1 MTKEI
6 KSGKY
11 RDLSGPW
18 EWVFIVISSLIMLV
32 VINHVFHLDLL
43 GTVLAMESSYL
54 YLLLGFYGC
63 LIFLKYP
70 VHPSQKFKAYPYF
83 AIDIF
88 LCALTLFICL
98 LLAFKGL
105 DIYYKG
111 WMMVSPEPY
120 PVLAG
125 VLLLLVIEAT
135 RRSQGMILTSLIVV
149 FGLFPLYT
157 QHLPGF
163 LNGLGTNV
171 IGMVNY
177 HVYSVESL
185 IGLPMRVTGNLVI
198 GFMLFGLVLMLS
210 GGGNFFMAFALSM
223 MGKTRGGAAKVAVMA
238 SALFGSISGSALSNI
253 VTTGTVTIPAMGK
266 TGYPWHFAAAV
277 EACASTGGV
286 LMPPIMGAT
295 AFLLAEFLDLPYLYI
310 AAAAFVPSIL
320 YYTGLLV
327 QVDAHA
333 ARHNLTGLT
342 QEEIPSI
349 KETLKKGWFY
359 LGAIGVLLL
368 LLFFRLETQAPFYS
382 ALFLLIFCNFNKETR
397 LNKQKI
403 KQFFIGNI
411 DTLSGLIVLIAA
423 IGLII
428 GSLSVTGVAHGLS
441 RELIYFAGNNA
452 VMMVILG
459 AMASFILGMGIT
471 ITACYVLLA
480 ITLAPPL
487 TQMGLDP
494 LAVHLFLLY
503 CGMLSYLTLP
513 VATSVYT
520 AAGLCGASSLAT
532 GLTAM
537 RLGIGTYIVPFL
549 FVFNPALIGRGTFWA
564 VLLATSMAFV
574 GIWILTAAF
583 GGYLVG
589 LGSLCN
595 PNHVKLSNYIL
606 RPILFLAGIM
616 IGLPEPLTDI
626 IGCIIAATIILVYI
640 YLDKS
645 KKISPIQHNKVLT

>member
-1 MTKEI
+1 MAEKA
-6 KSGKY
+6 KSSNL
-11 RDLSGPW
+11 RNLRGPW
-18 EWVFIVISSLIMLV
+18 EWLVNLISALTMIVV
-32 VINHVFHLDLL
+32 VNHIFHLDLF
-43 GTVLAMESSYL
+43 GTVLAMETSYL
-54 YLLLGFYGC
+54 YLLLGFYGS
-63 LIFLKYP
+63 LIFLIYP
-70 VHPSQKFKAYPYF
+70 IHPREKFKVFPYF

-88 LCALTLFICL
+88 LFVLTLSICL

-111 WMMVSPEPY
+111 WMMVSPAPY
-120 PVLAG
+120 PFLAG
-125 VLLLLVIEAT
+125 VLLILVIEAT
-135 RRSQGMILTSLIVV
+135 RRSQGLILTSLIII

-163 LNGLGTNV
+163 LNGIGTDLV
-171 IGMVNY
+171 GMVNY

-198 GFMLFGLVLMLS
+198 GFMLFGLVLAMS
-210 GGGNFFMAFALSM
+210 GGGSFFMAFALAI

-253 VTTGTVTIPAMGK
+253 VTTGTITIPAMGR

-295 AFLLAEFLDLPYLYI
+295 AFLLAEFLDIPYLYI
-310 AAAAFVPSIL
+310 AGAAFIPSIL
-320 YYTGLLV
+320 YYTGLMV

-333 ARHNLTGLT
+333 ARHNLIGLT
-342 QEEIPSI
+342 QEEIPSV
-349 KETLKKGWFY
+349 KDTLKKGWFY
-359 LGAIGVLLL
+359 LGAIAVLLL

-382 ALFLLIFCNFNKETR
+382 AVFLLVCSNFNKETR

-403 KQFFIGNI
+403 KRLFSGNI
-411 DTLSGLIVLIAA
+411 ETLSGLIALIAA

-428 GSLSVTGVAHGLS
+428 GALSVTGVAHGLS

-487 TQMGLDP
+487 VQMGLDP

-537 RLGIGTYIVPFL
+537 RLGIGTYIVPFF
-549 FVFNPALIGRGTFWA
+549 FVFNPALIGRGTFWS

-589 LGSLCN
+589 VGNLAD
-595 PNHVKLSNYIL
+595 PDHEKLSNYIL
-606 RPILFLAGIM
+606 RPVLFVAGIM
-616 IGLPEPLTDI
+616 IGLPEPITDI
-626 IGCIIAATIILVYI
+626 IGIIIAALIVLVYRH
-640 YLDKS
+640 LNKS
-645 KKISPIQHNKVLT
+645 KTMSALKHK

>member
-1 MTKEI
+1 VAEKA
-6 KSGKY
+6 KSSNL
-11 RDLSGPW
+11 RNLRGPW
-18 EWVFIVISSLIMLV
+18 EWLVNLISALTMIVV
-32 VINHVFHLDLL
+32 VNHIFHLDLF
-43 GTVLAMESSYL
+43 GTVLAMETSYL
-54 YLLLGFYGC
+54 YLLLGFYGS
-63 LIFLKYP
+63 LIFLIYP
-70 VHPSQKFKAYPYF
+70 IHPREKFKVFPYF

-88 LCALTLFICL
+88 LFVLTLSICL

-111 WMMVSPEPY
+111 WMMVSPAPY
-120 PVLAG
+120 PFLAG
-125 VLLLLVIEAT
+125 VLLILVIEAT
-135 RRSQGMILTSLIVV
+135 RRSQGLILTSLIII

-163 LNGLGTNV
+163 LNGIGTDLV
-171 IGMVNY
+171 GMVNY

-198 GFMLFGLVLMLS
+198 GFMLFGLVLAMS
-210 GGGNFFMAFALSM
+210 GGGSFFMAFALAI

-253 VTTGTVTIPAMGK
+253 VTTGTITIPAMGR

-295 AFLLAEFLDLPYLYI
+295 AFLLAEFLDIPYLYI
-310 AAAAFVPSIL
+310 AGAAFIPSIL
-320 YYTGLLV
+320 YYTGLMV

-333 ARHNLTGLT
+333 ARHNLIGLT
-342 QEEIPSI
+342 QEEIPSV
-349 KETLKKGWFY
+349 KDTLKKGWFY
-359 LGAIGVLLL
+359 LGAIAVLLL

-382 ALFLLIFCNFNKETR
+382 AVFLLVCSNFNKETR

-403 KQFFIGNI
+403 KRLFSGNI
-411 DTLSGLIVLIAA
+411 ETLSGLIALIAA

-428 GSLSVTGVAHGLS
+428 GALSVTGVAHGLS

-487 TQMGLDP
+487 VQMGLDP

-537 RLGIGTYIVPFL
+537 RLGIGTYIVPFF
-549 FVFNPALIGRGTFWA
+549 FVFNPALIGRGTFWS

-589 LGSLCN
+589 VGNLAD
-595 PNHVKLSNYIL
+595 PDHEKLSNYIL
-606 RPILFLAGIM
+606 RPVLFVAGIM
-616 IGLPEPLTDI
+616 IGLPEPITDI
-626 IGCIIAATIILVYI
+626 IGIIIAALIVLVYRH
-640 YLDKS
+640 LNKS
-645 KKISPIQHNKVLT
+645 KTMSALKHK